1 MYNLEWQAI
10 KGVIALF
17 LIVGIGFLFYFSKKD
32 EKDEEIKADFIVNG
46 MIYNRICIDNKEFI
60 QGGAQLSINLDF
72 EGKPIKCG
80 EN

>member
-1 MYNLEWQAI
+1 MYNIEWQTI
-10 KGVIALF
+10 KGIMALF
-17 LIVGIGFLFYFSKKD
+17 LTVVIVFLFCFLKKD
-32 EKDEEIKADFIVNG
+32 RKIKADFIVNN
-46 MIYNRICIDNKEFI
+46 MVYNRICIDNKEFI

>member
-32 EKDEEIKADFIVNG
+32 EKD
-46 MIYNRICIDNKEFI
+46 
-60 QGGAQLSINLDF
+60 
-72 EGKPIKCG
+72 
-80 EN
+80 